1 MLHVCLAG
9 PGGSKINTKNALQA
23 MLNGRLQQGGPGQ
36 PGMAV
41 GQPGLP
47 PGASPAP
54 PTASSSP
61 GVMAPPGA
69 AVVAG
74 PGAPTGSFLNWFM
87 DLKPGRTVQGGLLQG
102 D

>member
-1 MLHVCLAG
+1 
-9 PGGSKINTKNALQA
+9 

-74 PGAPTGSFLNWFM
+74 PGAPTGIFHHWFM
-87 DLKPGRTVQGGLLQG
+87 DSGFFCAESIQVLAKKMQGKAVLAF
-102 D
+102 